1 MNACPAMHAAWLE
14 GCGHVNY
21 FSTNDIRRDDFP
33 AVLRVTHCSSL
44 PVRLRRAV
52 DVRYKMNKSVTN
64 LVASFG
70 TF

>member
-1 MNACPAMHAAWLE
+1 MNACRAMHAAWFE

-21 FSTNDIRRDDFP
+21 FSTNDIRPDDFP
-33 AVLRVTHCSSL
+33 AVLRATHCSSVL
-44 PVRLRRAV
+44 VHLRRAV
-52 DVRYKMNKSVTN
+52 DVRYKLNKSVTN